1 MKYAELKDLT
11 AEELR
16 QKEAG
21 LQEELFKLRLRQAT
35 SQVENPM
42 RIRQLRRDIA
52 RIRTAQ
58 RALTGRSRAREGRR
72 MAEERGRRQTTVGTV
87 VSDKMQKTVVVEIAR
102 LVRHLGY
109 SRMVS
114 RKTRVKAHD
123 EQDACHV
130 GDTVRLMETR
140 PLSKDK
146 RWRVVEVL
154 QKAV

>member
-11 AEELR
+11 ADELR

-58 RALTGRSRAREGRR
+58 RALPAAAEGG
-72 MAEERGRRQTTVGTV
+72 A
-87 VSDKMQKTVVVEIAR
+87 
-102 LVRHLGY
+102 
-109 SRMVS
+109 
-114 RKTRVKAHD
+114 
-123 EQDACHV
+123 
-130 GDTVRLMETR
+130 
-140 PLSKDK
+140 
-146 RWRVVEVL
+146 
-154 QKAV
+154 